1 VSGEEKGAGTAEAEV
16 VRRTPPQPMAKHNA
30 PSLADYGLLLLL
42 AAIWGGSF
50 FLIKIGVASVPA
62 LTLTAI
68 RLLVASAAMV
78 AIAVALGERVRGSAT
93 TWVLIVLAA
102 FTGNALP
109 FTLIS
114 WGEERIDSGL
124 AALLMAIMP
133 LTTYL
138 LAHFATRDEK
148 LNGLKTLGIALGLFG
163 VVVLIGPGKLARL
176 GEDTMRQLAVVAAA
190 LCYGLNALI
199 ARKLV
204 GVPRYALVAA
214 LMVISLLMIGPAALV
229 LDTISAIEPTGAS
242 VAAIVIL
249 GVVQTALG
257 TMLMFALVARQGA
270 SFFSQINFL
279 VPLFGVAW
287 GALILAE
294 IPSANALLALML
306 ILAGIAAARRG
317 ATP

>member
-1 VSGEEKGAGTAEAEV
+1 MSGEEKGAGTAEAEV